1 MSNQRRYYQPKFS
14 SEIRLGLVVY
24 GGISLAI
31 YVHGICQ
38 EFYHAVRGRG
48 IYKLVKALVDADV
61 VVDAISGSSAAGVN
75 GVLLSYALTNSN
87 EREVVDFSSFAS
99 IWRNSGEL
107 LNILYHPSLF
117 KGRINQAQASSSDLD
132 RSELSDLL
140 AKSSAHKLPRSPHEW
155 FSTTQELDLFIAGT
169 NYLGRVER
177 RSDETGVWAESRD
190 HHALFHLKHRQ
201 GRKEPF
207 NPHYRDPILPRTAAD
222 TENALAKLCRITA
235 GFPAVFPLVEVDL
248 QNHQNSVDRQL
259 AVWGKLDR
267 QCSADLSS
275 ERDGK
280 LYFLDGGLVDNAPFT
295 CIMKETYYR
304 LPTSISRRK
313 LFYVDPSISQVIDLV
328 RQTRRD
334 AAQRPRQRL
343 NLTRRKISRT
353 EQSLQAAVFSIP
365 SHQSIT
371 NDLRAIQEHN
381 HKVRRYK
388 TSIELATAAVD
399 SQRLLADEDRTQ
411 SQIYLRSR
419 LFDFRDRNLP
429 LLLRSEPNSHNS
441 YSTSVFDKID
451 RIMSSKPTNSKE
463 QKHHHNIL
471 NRFESQTIDLDVEYS
486 IRKHFYLRDRV
497 NDSIVATSDPEAKQ
511 HLQYLSQQLSCNIKL
526 LEVVRASVDLLLRDR
541 TVSNYFQ
548 YLIDREFNE
557 RRLHALVYELIFRL
571 HRFLLDGTRLNA
583 FIPEDLSTLRL
594 ETIPAYFWL
603 DLPELAAQTTSDRW
617 LSQTRISS
625 VFAQLKQRIADL
637 QQSTDLH
644 KLIWMDR
651 QLEYD
656 NNHNHSF
663 PSILKQI
670 DLAAVVA
677 IERWQISA
685 KESATE
691 STPNLLQQWHTFS
704 CLDREL
710 YPFEYLTDLSEK
722 ELIQP
727 IDISPEVAQLGL
739 GKGKNTQDK
748 LAGTKL
754 YNIGGFFKKSWK
766 SNDLIW
772 GRLDGLNRIVEGTI
786 TPESVTAFAGFVE
799 REINIANCSREH
811 YLDWLITESIPQ
823 ISAQER
829 QSIARQLER
838 LAQPNLRID
847 RAELRQILADL
858 VLVGQ
863 REILNSEP
871 HTIVEDIDEQPGWWR
886 AGATDRATT
895 ESWLLNKIG
904 LQSPSLPV
912 LNAKKIGRIVQK
924 SLSNLADRQKNFFH
938 HQYRIGVDKLWEN
951 MPLVTL
957 INFCTQI
964 VLILRNL
971 LVSFGGI
978 SPQNSV
984 LPSPLYHWLDGS
996 LQSLYWWLQGGSI
1009 RLGAAHRRPRII
1021 MFQLLGAATA
1031 ICGIALAFVLSP
1043 LWLVVSLP
1051 GAAICW
1057 FLQTM
1062 RLKRFTGVQSSPFLT
1077 QGRDE

>member
-31 YVHGICQ
+31 YSHGICQ

-48 IYKLVKALVDADV
+48 IYKLVKALTDADL
-61 VVDAISGSSAAGVN
+61 VVDAISGSSAAGIN
-75 GVLLSYALTNSN
+75 GILLSYALTNSN
-87 EREVVDFSSFAS
+87 ERELVDFSSFAS

-107 LNILYHPSLF
+107 LNVLYHPSLF
-117 KGRINQAQASSSDLD
+117 KGRITSAQARSSDVYQ
-132 RSELSDLL
+132 SELSDLL
-140 AKSSAHKLPRSPHEW
+140 AKSIAHKSTRSPHEW
-155 FSTTQELDLFIAGT
+155 LSTTTELDLFIAAT
-169 NYLGRVER
+169 DYLGKVNRT
-177 RSDETGVWAESRD
+177 SDETGLQTESRD
-190 HHALFHLKHRQ
+190 HHTLFHLKHRQ

-207 NPHYRDPILPRTAAD
+207 NPRCQDPILPRTATD
-222 TENALAKLCRITA
+222 TANALAKLCRITA
-235 GFPAVFPLVEVDL
+235 GFPAVFPLVEVNL
-248 QNHQNSVDRQL
+248 QDRQNSVDRQL

-267 QCSADLSS
+267 EYSADLSP
-275 ERDGK
+275 ERAGK
-280 LYFLDGGLVDNAPFT
+280 LYFLDGGLLDNEPFT

-304 LPTSISRRK
+304 LPAPRSRRQ
-313 LFYVDPSISQVIDLV
+313 LFYVDPQISQVIDLV
-328 RQTRRD
+328 RPTRHHLIQR
-334 AAQRPRQRL
+334 RPRQLL
-343 NLTRRKISRT
+343 NFTRRKTSRT
-353 EQSLQAAVFSIP
+353 EQNLQAAVFSIP

-381 HKVRRYK
+381 HKVRRYQ
-388 TSIELATAAVD
+388 TSIELATTAVD
-399 SQRLLADEDRTQ
+399 SQRLLEDEDRTQ

-429 LLLRSEPNSHNS
+429 LLLRAEPNSQNS
-441 YSTSVFDKID
+441 YSTSILDKID

-486 IRKHFYLRDRV
+486 IRKHFYLRDRL
-497 NDSIVATSDPEAKQ
+497 NDLLLESSNPDTQ
-511 HLQYLSQQLSCNIKL
+511 QQLRHLSQQLCCNIKL
-526 LEVVRASVDLLLRDR
+526 LEVVRASIDLLLRDR
-541 TVSNYFQ
+541 AVINYFQ

-583 FIPEDLSTLRL
+583 FIPEDPSQLRL

-603 DLPELAAQTTSDRW
+603 DLTELAPQNTSERW

-656 NNHNHSF
+656 NNHNQSF

-670 DLAAVVA
+670 DSAAVVS
-677 IERWQISA
+677 IERSVN
-685 KESATE
+685 EY
-691 STPNLLQQWHTFS
+691 TPKLLQQWNTFA

-727 IDISPEVAQLGL
+727 ICISPELAQFGI
-739 GKGKNTQDK
+739 GKGKNTQEK

-754 YNIGGFFKKSWK
+754 YHIGGCFKKSWK
-766 SNDLIW
+766 SNDLTW
-772 GRLDGLNRIVEGTI
+772 GRLDGLNRILEGI
-786 TPESVTAFAGFVE
+786 VTPESVTAFAGFVD
-799 REINIANCSREH
+799 REMNLAGCSREH
-811 YLDWLITESIPQ
+811 YLDWLITESIPHV
-823 ISAQER
+823 SER
-829 QSIARQLER
+829 EREAIARQLAR

-847 RAELRQILADL
+847 RTELRQIVADL

-863 REILNSEP
+863 QEILNGDTGS
-871 HTIVEDIDEQPGWWR
+871 IVEDSNDRPSGWIST
-886 AGATDRATT
+886 GT

-904 LQSPSLPV
+904 LPSPSLPT

-924 SLSNLADRQKNFFH
+924 SLSNLADRQQNFFH

-957 INFCTQI
+957 ISFCTKI
-964 VLILRNL
+964 VSILRNL
-971 LVSFGGI
+971 LFIIGAS
-978 SPQNSV
+978 SQNPV
-984 LPSPLYHWLDGS
+984 LPHPLYHWLDGS

-1031 ICGIALAFVLSP
+1031 ICGIGLAFLLSP
-1043 LWLVVSLP
+1043 IWLLLSLP
-1051 GAAICW
+1051 GAVICW
-1057 FLQTM
+1057 LLQTL
-1062 RLKRFTGVQSSPFLT
+1062 RLKRLTGVKSSPFLA
-1077 QGRDE
+1077 QARDE